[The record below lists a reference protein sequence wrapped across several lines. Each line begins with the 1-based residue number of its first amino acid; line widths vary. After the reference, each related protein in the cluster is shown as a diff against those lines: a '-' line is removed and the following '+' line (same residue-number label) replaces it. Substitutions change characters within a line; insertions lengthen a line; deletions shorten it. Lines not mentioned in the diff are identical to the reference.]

1 MRATAIESP
10 NAFATTLCFANVSV
24 IVIKNT
30 RDELPVIEGRNE
42 VNARDQIAFCTF
54 HSFAVEVQA
63 KLDSF
68 VPCTRYHDS
77 NLEIR
82 TASPSCCPQLEIKTF
97 FEYLCDC
104 YLFLDVNECLGDNDC
119 HTFADC
125 TNTNGSYTCKCKQGY
140 QGNGKECTKGKK
152 PKVWSALTTVQ
163 ATVFPGGGVGVGIWP
178 NAWSP
183 LTTLSIVKPTICPIK
198 LSSSTCLIRFCW
210 HCMFG
215 GEGGCVRDFFFKDMI
230 ISKRIASS
238 LSFRLTEI

>member
-24 IVIKNT
+24 IVVKNT

-215 GEGGCVRDFFFKDMI
+215 GEGGCVRVFFFKDMI

>member
-24 IVIKNT
+24 IVVKNT

>member
-24 IVIKNT
+24 IEVKNT
-30 RDELPVIEGRNE
+30 RDGLPVIEGRNE

-68 VPCTRYHDS
+68 VPCMRCHVN

-104 YLFLDVNECLGDNDC
+104 YLFLDLNECLGHNDC

-163 ATVFPGGGVGVGIWP
+163 ATVCPGG
-178 NAWSP
+178 A
-183 LTTLSIVKPTICPIK
+183 
-198 LSSSTCLIRFCW
+198 
-210 HCMFG
+210 G
-215 GEGGCVRDFFFKDMI
+215 GGG
-230 ISKRIASS
+230 
-238 LSFRLTEI
+238 